1 MEPEKL
7 GWNSEMKLQTVSIE
21 KLDLID
27 GLHSFP
33 ESSSPLCRNLETV
46 LQIKSQRDS
55 TTHDPEALSVAIL

>member
-7 GWNSEMKLQTVSIE
+7 GWNSETKPRM
-21 KLDLID
+21 LDLID

-33 ESSSPLCRNLETV
+33 ESSSPLCKNSETV
-46 LQIKSQRDS
+46 LQIKSRRDS